1 MTRASGPERGVFS
14 QFVDAVLALSDD
26 PRPANLDRY
35 LAASRAVEE
44 ARAAARPQRRD
55 RRHERRTND
64 E

>member
-1 MTRASGPERGVFS
+1 VFS

>member
-14 QFVDAVLALSDD
+14 QFVDAVLAFSDD
-26 PRPANLDRY
+26 PRPANLERY

-44 ARAAARPQRRD
+44 ARTAARPHGAIAD
-55 RRHERRTND
+55 SERRTND